1 MFLTALLLSGCEGL
15 FTEDCIYKG
24 YVHARN
30 EFHHPS
36 DMDTPEQSEMNLLV
50 YPLTGAGVVEY
61 ENLSVPFDAQGNAYE
76 TLHIGEYGF
85 LAYNKD
91 VNVLDLG
98 TGMDDACLRV
108 PTDKGIITAE
118 QDYVYSSCVS
128 GTVMTDDTLHITCP
142 SQLMVQKVVFN
153 VTVTGAPDILEYTGI
168 TAELDGVSAS
178 RYIRSRRKGSDFATL
193 PFMLSPEKKNF
204 FRKEVLVFGIN
215 NGASNIIRL
224 HLEGNMPVDTELDL
238 SRVFKDFVADGINVD
253 ITVRVSPSLQ
263 TATATIEDWQDVEW
277 GDGIVTY

>member
-1 MFLTALLLSGCEGL
+1 MFLTALLVSGCEGL

-30 EFHHPS
+30 EFHHSS
-36 DMDTPEQSEMNLLV
+36 DMGTPEQSEMNLLV
-50 YPLTGAGVVEY
+50 YPLTGAAVVEY
-61 ENLSVPFDAQGNAYE
+61 ENLSVPFDAQGNACE

-98 TGMDDACLRV
+98 TGMDDARLRV
-108 PTDKGIITAE
+108 PTDKGMIAAE

-178 RYIRSRRKGSDFATL
+178 RYIRSHRKGSDFATL
-193 PFMLSPEKKNF
+193 PFMLPPEKKNF

-277 GDGIVTY
+277 GDGIVSY